1 MNSVFLRRTGNYQMC
16 VAPTRSKY
24 FWNNWAPSHISEIL
38 KLADL
43 FGWCDY
49 FGCFGL
55 PSPLKSMYKQTS

>member
-1 MNSVFLRRTGNYQMC
+1 MC